1 MDEYRFGGRPCLQHL
16 QSFEPLRRGRHWHVW
31 SGSPN
36 PTTIE
41 TVPDGRLV
49 IGRFGAPPWLGIGGA
64 RSAAGLSGTGT
75 SPTGR
80 QPYCPSGLSKRPRR
94 TALPSQILSDRLEL
108 AQCRAPARPG
118 GAVEAL
124 LDVIVDQR
132 FLGVFDCALDGLELL
147 GELHI
152 GSALLDH
159 CDNRLQMAV
168 GPLEALDHVRML
180 VGRHRFLPILPGG
193 YSGSP
198 RGDTGLCLTGSCA
211 GFT

>member
-1 MDEYRFGGRPCLQHL
+1 MQHW

-64 RSAAGLSGTGT
+64 KSAAGLSGIGT

-80 QPYCPSGLSKRPRR
+80 PPYCPSGLYKRQSR

-108 AQCRAPARPG
+108 AQRRATARPG
-118 GAVEAL
+118 GGARAYL
-124 LDVIVDQR
+124 TT
-132 FLGVFDCALDGLELL
+132 ATLE
-147 GELHI
+147 
-152 GSALLDH
+152 SVSVA
-159 CDNRLQMAV
+159 
-168 GPLEALDHVRML
+168 
-180 VGRHRFLPILPGG
+180 
-193 YSGSP
+193 S
-198 RGDTGLCLTGSCA
+198 
-211 GFT
+211 